1 MKYFFITLII
11 IFFYKIAY
19 SNNLFET
26 QFYNVE
32 FISNSIDNDKI
43 NKIQEIKKAS
53 ILNIFKKTL
62 ENNNYN
68 KVVSNV
74 SIDLINSFIKNIIIN
89 DERIIN
95 DKYLSKIKINFDKKK
110 IIKFYRQKKIPY
122 VDYLPNR
129 ILLII
134 YEENPLNYDLFSE
147 NNNFY
152 TYFKNNLVSNSIFKI
167 PNLDINDRFILNKN
181 HIVNKDIEKIKN
193 FAKKYDLNDFVVI
206 KVSTKNKNLSYDLIL
221 YSNEQLKEKEFK
233 YDEYK
238 LDKFFANIENETIN
252 TRKKLNHI
260 QNNSLNHLKC
270 RVNYYNLQEL
280 KEIRNKLNNTSI
292 INTIDIKSL
301 SYKNIEYD
309 IYYYGNLKILLKIFK
324 MNDLKISEIK
334 KLCQITLI

>member
-26 QFYNVE
+26 KFYNVE
-32 FISNSIDNDKI
+32 FISNNIDNDKI

-53 ILNIFKKTL
+53 LLNIFKETL
-62 ENNNYN
+62 ENDDYN

-74 SIDLINSFIKNIIIN
+74 SIDLINSFIKNIIID
-89 DERIIN
+89 DERIVN
-95 DKYLSKIKINFDKKK
+95 DKYLSNIKINFDKKK

-122 VDYLPNR
+122 VEYLPNK

-147 NNNFY
+147 NNDFY
-152 TYFKNNLVSNSIFKI
+152 NYFKNKLASNSIFKI

-181 HIVNKDIEKIKN
+181 HIVNKDTEKIKN
-193 FAKKYDLNDFVVI
+193 FAKKYDLNDFVV
-206 KVSTKNKNLSYDLIL
+206 VEVTTKNKNFSYDLTL
-221 YSNEQLKEKEFK
+221 YSNDQIKEKEFK
-233 YDEYK
+233 FEENK
-238 LDKFFANIENETIN
+238 LNKFFAYIENETIN
-252 TRKKLNHI
+252 FWKKLNHI
-260 QNNSLNHLKC
+260 QNKSLNHLNC

-280 KEIRNKLNNTSI
+280 KEIRNKLNNSSI
-292 INTIDIKSL
+292 IKTIDIKSL

>member
-122 VDYLPNR
+122 VEYLPNR

-252 TRKKLNHI
+252 TWKKLNHI